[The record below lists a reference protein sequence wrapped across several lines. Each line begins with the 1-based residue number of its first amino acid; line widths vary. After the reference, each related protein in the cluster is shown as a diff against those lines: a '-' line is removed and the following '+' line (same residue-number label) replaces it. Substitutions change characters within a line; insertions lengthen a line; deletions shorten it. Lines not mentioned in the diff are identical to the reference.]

1 MNARACI
8 KSISA
13 LVGSLLLIEASLV
26 PADAQNVIRL
36 TVATGLPQ
44 SNPVLAEINRTFAP
58 AVDEELKKSG
68 NKYKIDWIIGHAG
81 TIVKLPAIMQAVS
94 DGVVDMGMTT
104 QALEQSKMPLQNV
117 VYYAPFGTT
126 NHRLAGE
133 AFDETQRSIDAMAVW
148 SKFNTVYLASFPFD
162 RYILMSKQPIRSVDD
177 LRGKKVGGIGPNL
190 LWLANTGAVGV
201 VANFGTA
208 YDDLQ
213 SGKYDLTFMTPLNAA
228 STKVYEVAP
237 YFIDVGF
244 GSMSVV
250 VFLCNKARWDRLPNE
265 VQAALRKG
273 IERWKT
279 AYFYNLDGQI
289 DPTIKLMEKAGATVI
304 ALPAEERKRW
314 ADTLPPLAVEWANQ
328 MQSKGLPGKKVVETY
343 VGALRKRDV
352 QLVRDWTKP

>member
-1 MNARACI
+1 MKARAR
-8 KSISA
+8 KFLSA
-13 LVGSLLLIEASLV
+13 LTGFFIFIGVGLL
-26 PADAQNVIRL
+26 PTHAQDVIRL

-58 AVDEELKKSG
+58 AVDEELKRSG
-68 NKYKIDWIIGHAG
+68 SKYKIDWIIGHAG
-81 TIVKLPAIMQAVS
+81 TIVKLPAMMQAVS

-117 VYYAPFGTT
+117 VYYIPFGTT
-126 NHRLAGE
+126 DHRIAGQV
-133 AFDETQRSIDAMAVW
+133 FDETQQSVGAMSVW

-190 LWLANTGAVGV
+190 LWLTSTGAVGV

-237 YFIDVGF
+237 YFIDAGF

-250 VFLCNKARWDRLPNE
+250 VFLCNKARWDRLPSE
-265 VQAALRKG
+265 VQAALKTG
-273 IERWKT
+273 IERWKS
-279 AYFYNLDGQI
+279 AYLDNLDSQI
-289 DPTIKLMEKAGATVI
+289 DPAIKMMEKAGATII
-304 ALPAEERKRW
+304 ALPPEERKRW
-314 ADTLPPLAVEWANQ
+314 AHKLPPLAAEWANQ
-328 MQSKGLPGKKVVETY
+328 MQSKGLPGKQVVETY
-343 VGALRKRDV
+343 MGALRKRDV
-352 QLVRDWTKP
+352 QLVRDWAAP

>member
-1 MNARACI
+1 MNARVCI
-8 KSISA
+8 KRSSA
-13 LVGSLLLIEASLV
+13 LVGSLILIGVSLM
-26 PADAQNVIRL
+26 PADAQDVIRL

-58 AVDEELKKSG
+58 AVDEALKKSG
-68 NKYKIDWIIGHAG
+68 NKYKVDWIIGHAG
-81 TIVKLPAIMQAVS
+81 TIVKLPAMMQAIS

-117 VYYAPFGTT
+117 VYYMPFGTT
-126 NHRLAGE
+126 NHRIAGE
-133 AFDETQRSIDAMAVW
+133 VFDETQQAVGAMSVW
-148 SKFNTVYLASFPFD
+148 SKLNTVYLASFPFD
-162 RYILMSKQPIRSVDD
+162 RYILMSKQPIRAVDD

-190 LWLANTGAVGV
+190 LWLTNTGAVGV

-237 YFIDVGF
+237 HFIDVGF

-250 VFLCNKARWDRLPNE
+250 VFLCNKARWDRLPKE
-265 VQAALRKG
+265 VQAALRTG
-273 IERWKT
+273 IERWKA
-279 AYFYNLDGQI
+279 AYLDNLDKQI
-289 DPTIKLMEKAGATVI
+289 GPAIEAMKKAGATI
-304 ALPAEERKRW
+304 IKLPAEERKRW
-314 ADTLPPLAVEWANQ
+314 ANTLPPMAVEWAKQ
-328 MQSKGLPGKKVVETY
+328 MQSKGLPGKEVVDAY
-343 VGALRKRDV
+343 MSALRKRNV